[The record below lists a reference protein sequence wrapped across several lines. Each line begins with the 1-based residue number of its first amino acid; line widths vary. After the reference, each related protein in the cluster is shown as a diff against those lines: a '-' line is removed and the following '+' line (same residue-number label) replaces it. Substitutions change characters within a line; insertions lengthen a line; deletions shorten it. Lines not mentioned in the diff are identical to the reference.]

1 MSFWGK
7 IVQAVVGDGIG
18 NNVIDYFKTKANNK
32 AQQALRKLELE
43 QATHQRQLELR
54 AQGLTADAAWEL
66 ESLRAHA
73 SGWKDEFILILLS
86 IPLVLVFIPKTQPY
100 VMEGFRTLEQTPSW
114 YRLLILVIFGAIY
127 GVRMWRRQQS
137 DT

>member
-1 MSFWGK
+1 MSFWGN
-7 IVQAVVGDGIG
+7 ILQAVVGDGIG
-18 NNVIDYFKTKANNK
+18 NNVVDYFKQRAANK
-32 AQQALRKLELE
+32 SALELRKLELE
-43 QATHQRQLELR
+43 QATHQRQVELR
-54 AQGLTADAAWEL
+54 SQGLTADAAWEL

-73 SGWKDEFILILLS
+73 SGWKDEFVLILLS
-86 IPLVLVFIPKTQPY
+86 IPLVLVFIPFTQPH
-100 VMEGFRTLEQTPSW
+100 VLEGFNTLQETPQW

>member
-7 IVQAVVGDGIG
+7 IVQSVVGDGIG
-18 NNVIDYFKTKANNK
+18 TKVVEYLNKRQELK
-32 AQQALRKLELE
+32 AQKEIRVLELE
-43 QATHQRQLELR
+43 EATHQRQIELR
-54 AQGLTADAAWEL
+54 QQGLTADAAWEL

-73 SGWKDEFILILLS
+73 SGWKDEFVLILLS
-86 IPLVLVFIPKTQPY
+86 IPLVLVFIPVTQPY
-100 VMEGFRTLEQTPSW
+100 VLEGFNTLQETPQW